1 MKKLKGK
8 YNSIT
13 IWIITGVLVCLT
25 GLLIFFFVSY
35 SKTLNFSEKDETFDK
50 YYVMITEDPNSSFW
64 QSVYKSAY
72 EAGKEKNVYVEMLS
86 SNLSREFSET
96 ELMEIAI
103 ASKVDGIIVE
113 GNESEEMTE
122 LIDRAADENIPV
134 VTLFTDNNKAE
145 RLSFVGILNY
155 NLGKEYG
162 NLIID
167 MANNKIFAGN
177 RLKVSVLMD
186 ANSEDSGQNMLFS
199 AIQEI
204 IERDNETNDG
214 KHKKIELSPYSV
226 DTTNNFSVEESVR
239 NLFVG
244 SSSSRPSI
252 IVCLSEIATTSVY
265 QAVVDY
271 NEVGLVNILGYYD
284 SDAILKGIE
293 RNVIYATVTID
304 TNQMG
309 QYCIDALSEYYE
321 LGNTSQYFSADISVI
336 NKDNVESYREE
347 AEHEN

>member
-35 SKTLNFSEKDETFDK
+35 SNTLNFSEKDETFDK
-50 YYVMITEDPNSSFW
+50 YYAMITDDPNSSFW
-64 QSVYKSAY
+64 QSVYKSAHA
-72 EAGKEKNVYVEMLS
+72 AGKEKNAYVEMLS
-86 SNLSREFSET
+86 SNLSREFTEA

-103 ASKVDGIIVE
+103 ASGVDGIIVE
-113 GNESEEMTE
+113 GNDSDEMTN
-122 LIDRAADENIPV
+122 LINRAEAESIPV
-134 VTLFTDNNKAE
+134 VTLYTDNNKAE

-162 NLIID
+162 NLIVD
-167 MANNKIFAGN
+167 MVNNKLFSGN
-177 RLKVSVLMD
+177 SIKVTVLMD
-186 ANSEDSGQNMLFS
+186 ANSEDSGQNMLFG
-199 AIQEI
+199 AIQEAV
-204 IERDNETNDG
+204 ERENETNDG
-214 KHKKIELSPYSV
+214 RHKKIELSLYSV

-244 SSSSRPSI
+244 TSSSRPGI
-252 IVCLSEIATTSVY
+252 VVCLSEIATTSVY

-336 NKDNVESYREE
+336 NKDNVESFRRE
-347 AEHEN
+347 AENEN